1 MQSPTHISNAVKLP
15 PIQGLHLPPLPTRS
29 HAMWA
34 LIRKSKKWIIA
45 HADTSNT
52 KTSSST
58 RGKSRAGADF
68 GRALGEAGRA
78 ALACQK
84 KLVVYVPKSDVM
96 HGFDHWVDAI
106 AFIEDEK
113 PVGWWLDSLEPPSFE
128 VCKYGVSVKT
138 SQGKAR
144 QTISLTDLA
153 GVAASASKFLC
164 PWSIVYSW
172 EGGKQEAKDNT
183 KPVLAEKTPRDQF
196 QISESFGNDVMLAS
210 LNMPFVEMPT
220 LFNDRVKH
228 LMMQEQKIQEK
239 FSQGASA
246 VAADRSSDMPY
257 IILRGK
263 NFLVTYGWAP
273 NALSPKLR
281 DEFLNLRVESQ
292 ALGESLADVALDE
305 LFARAFE
312 ISVSQLEAV
321 VDSSTAESDA
331 CDADRSPP
339 HHLVFYYTKAVLM

>member
-1 MQSPTHISNAVKLP
+1 MLIQATPKHHRPPVVVVNQEQAPISEGLSARPGAQRWHARRNLWCTFQNPMSCTGSTTGWMPLHSLKMKSPWAGGSTRWNPPALKCASTVQALP
-15 PIQGLHLPPLPTRS
+15 SLCFCNT
-29 HAMWA
+29 
-34 LIRKSKKWIIA
+34 LIRY
-45 HADTSNT
+45 
-52 KTSSST
+52 
-58 RGKSRAGADF
+58 GA
-68 GRALGEAGRA
+68 
-78 ALACQK
+78 
-84 KLVVYVPKSDVM
+84 
-96 HGFDHWVDAI
+96 
-106 AFIEDEK
+106 
-113 PVGWWLDSLEPPSFE
+113 
-128 VCKYGVSVKT
+128 SVKT

-144 QTISLTDLA
+144 QTLSLTDLA

-196 QISESFGNDVMLAS
+196 QISESFGDDVMLAS

-246 VAADRSSDMPY
+246 VAADRSSDMPF

-273 NALSPKLR
+273 NGLSPKLR

-292 ALGESLADVALDE
+292 AVGESLADVALDE

-312 ISVSQLEAV
+312 ISVAQLEAV

-339 HHLVFYYTKAVLM
+339 HHLVFYHTQAVLM